1 MKQKYYE
8 IGILWGECPEP
19 DDEPTYYRFKTKGI
33 DTSMAKKS
41 RIKDSPCNLCNS
53 WFSNFFGERTCE
65 IIICKV
71 CKE

>member
-1 MKQKYYE
+1 MSY
-8 IGILWGECPEP
+8 LHNVL
-19 DDEPTYYRFKTKGI
+19 I
-33 DTSMAKKS
+33 DTSMAEKS
-41 RIKDSPCNLCNS
+41 IIKDSTCNLCNS